1 MDASLESLCAASE
14 TAPLLHNGQHSRGPV
29 PRTRV
34 LQPQAAPRQRVQ
46 RSQPVSILAV
56 RWAPTSPRGPEG
68 GWWGHC
74 ATPPPLGGQRVGGG
88 VTVPPRLRSGVR
100 GWVVGSLRHPASARG
115 SEGGWWGHCSTC
127 LPLRVRGWVV
137 GSRCRALLGRPLLS
151 LHPAGPLGGWTW
163 YPVQFRSVLC
173 ALALCQVSG
182 VCRNTVQGHYCV
194 SSSVIPNSL
203 PSHGLSP
210 VRLLCPWDFPGKNT
224 GAGCHFLLQG
234 IFPTQDSNADL
245 HCRQILFRPSH
256 QGSPK

>member
-1 MDASLESLCAASE
+1 MHRGRRGLGGTGERHGRVPGEPVCSLGDSAPPAQRPAQPRSSPQNQGPAA
-14 TAPLLHNGQHSRGPV
+14 TGGPEAEGAAV
-29 PRTRV
+29 PAREH
-34 LQPQAAPRQRVQ
+34 
-46 RSQPVSILAV
+46 
-56 RWAPTSPRGPEG
+56 PRG
-68 GWWGHC
+68 
-74 ATPPPLGGQRVGGG
+74 QVG
-88 VTVPPRLRSGVR
+88 PRLPSGTR
-100 GWVVGSLRHPASARG
+100 GWVVGSLCHPASRQG